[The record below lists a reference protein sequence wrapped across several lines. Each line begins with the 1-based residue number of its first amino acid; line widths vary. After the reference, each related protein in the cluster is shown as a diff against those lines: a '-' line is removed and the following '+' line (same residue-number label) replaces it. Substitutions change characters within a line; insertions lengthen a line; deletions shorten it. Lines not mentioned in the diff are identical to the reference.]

1 MAAFLTPL
9 VVFVPPFYAGEMG
22 LGLSTVGVIF
32 GLTKLWDIV
41 TDPIAGSLT
50 DRYGPERG
58 RRRFWLLMALPLMM
72 LGTYRI
78 FLPPEQV
85 GWLYFAFWMIVLYL
99 GWTLLTISHIAWG
112 VELSRHYHER
122 ARIAAYRQAAA
133 LIGAAIVVLLP
144 VLSDQYGG
152 GTDRGRL
159 ASMGV
164 FVLISLPVLMALVLL
179 ATPSTTVEPTR
190 TASLWREAFIALR
203 QDASLRALLLG
214 NAGTLLGV
222 AATGSALLFY
232 VEHALALQQW
242 ASFAVIP
249 FLFSGLLYLPL
260 LKLLTRRIGKV
271 ATWRSVLVFQ
281 LVMQALLLI
290 VPTGNL
296 VAAVATFLVIG
307 AVHGAATFLPLAL
320 LADLKDGESHALTPA
335 TGVYVALLQSTSK
348 IASALAVA
356 LIFLL
361 LPLTGF
367 DPAPEAVNEKSSLTG
382 LRLLIVVLPMT
393 FYALAWLRLRSYG
406 ADVGRMQVAAPAC
419 Q

>member
-9 VVFVPPFYAGEMG
+9 VVFVPPFYAGDMG
-22 LGLSTVGVIF
+22 LGLATVGVIF

-58 RRRFWLLMALPLMM
+58 RRRFWLLVALPLMM

-78 FLPPEQV
+78 FIPPEQV
-85 GWLYFAFWMIVLYL
+85 GWLYFAFWMMVLYL

-133 LIGAAIVVLLP
+133 LMGAALVVLLP
-144 VLSDQYGG
+144 VLSDQFGSG
-152 GTDRGRL
+152 ADRGRL
-159 ASMGV
+159 ASMGM

-179 ATPSTTVEPTR
+179 ATPSSTVEQR
-190 TASLWREAFIALR
+190 RAAFLWREAFIVLR

-232 VEHALALQQW
+232 VEHVLALQQW

-249 FLFSGLLYLPL
+249 FLFSGLIYLPL
-260 LKLLTRRIGKV
+260 LKLLTHRIGKV
-271 ATWRSVLVFQ
+271 ATWRCVLLFQ
-281 LVMQALLLI
+281 LVLQPLLLM
-290 VPTGNL
+290 VPPANL
-296 VAAVATFLVIG
+296 VVTVTTFLVLG
-307 AVHGAATFLPLAL
+307 AVHGASTFLPLAM
-320 LADLKDGESHALTPA
+320 LADLKDAESRALVPA
-335 TGVYVALLQSTSK
+335 TGIYVALLQSTSK
-348 IASALAVA
+348 IAAALAVA
-356 LIFLL
+356 LVFLL

-367 DPAPEAVNEKSSLTG
+367 DPAPDTVNEKRSLTG
-382 LRLLIVVLPMT
+382 LRVLIVLLPMT
-393 FYALAWLRLRSYG
+393 CYALAWLSLRSYA
-406 ADVGRMQVAAPAC
+406 ADVGRMKAVPLAC